1 MIPASLGEM
10 LSIYTYIY
18 IRCLCSYIF
27 ILFIYFSARYVWET
41 LRLGNTKTRL
51 GNTTCVQG
59 KAAFIIK
66 ISLSLLQLLINMP
79 LIFIFFSVYISSFG
93 FP

>member
-10 LSIYTYIY
+10 LSIYIY
-18 IRCLCSYIF
+18 IRYLCSL
-27 ILFIYFSARYVWET
+27 LFVYFSARYVWET
-41 LRLGNTKTRL
+41 MRLGNRL

-59 KAAFIIK
+59 KAAFIIT
-66 ISLSLLQLLINMP
+66 ISLSLLQLLINTP
-79 LIFIFFSVYISSFG
+79 PIFIFFSVYISSFG